1 MTSIALNKVK
11 YVPKVLEPHVLYVSE
26 EFHTAAHLC
35 LCGCGTKVVTP
46 LGPATWT
53 ITEDAGRPSLW
64 PSIGNW
70 QLACKS
76 HYVIKRGE
84 VLWAGE
90 WTDEEIEAGRRRERA
105 ALDAHYHAREAQPG
119 LWSSLWKAVLRM
131 FGK

>member
-1 MTSIALNKVK
+1 MTSIALSKVK
-11 YVPKVLEPHVLYVSE
+11 YVPRALEHNVLYVSE

-46 LGPATWT
+46 LGPAKWRF
-53 ITEDAGRPSLW
+53 TEDAGRPSLW

-70 QLACKS
+70 QLPCKS
-76 HYVIKRGE
+76 HYVIRHGQ

-90 WTDEEIEAGRRRERA
+90 WTDEEIEAGRKHERA
-105 ALDAHYHAREAQPG
+105 ALEAHYRSREAKAG
-119 LWSSLWKAVLRM
+119 FWSSLWKAVKAM